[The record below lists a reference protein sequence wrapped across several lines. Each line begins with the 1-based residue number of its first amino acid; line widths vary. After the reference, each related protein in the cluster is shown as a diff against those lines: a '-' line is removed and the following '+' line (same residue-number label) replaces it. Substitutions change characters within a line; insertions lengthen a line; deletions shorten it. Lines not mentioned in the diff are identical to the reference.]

1 MAGNKNYI
9 ELYKDDHILVVNK
22 LAGIPVIPGRNLQ
35 LKSLVDLLKEKHQ
48 QDIFVNHR
56 IDRFTSGIVIF
67 ALNKESH
74 ANINEQFLNNEVD
87 KLYHCISAGNIK
99 EGEHVIDKAIYINAR
114 SPKVSLHPKGKKSI
128 SIYKGIESKG
138 NFHKIEVKIETGRTH
153 QVRVHM
159 NSERLPILGDTLY
172 NKNPFYYLKDL
183 KKKKFSQNKNKEE
196 RPIIG
201 RQALHAYSLR
211 LKHPKTN
218 KELVFSAEWPKDMR
232 AAWNILKKYG

>member
-1 MAGNKNYI
+1 MRARKI
-9 ELYKDDHILVVNK
+9 K
-22 LAGIPVIPGRNLQ
+22 
-35 LKSLVDLLKEKHQ
+35 
-48 QDIFVNHR
+48 
-56 IDRFTSGIVIF
+56 TF

-74 ANINEQFLNNEVD
+74 ATINEMFQNNEVD
-87 KLYHCISAGNIK
+87 KIYHCISAGNIK
-99 EGEHVIDKAIYINAR
+99 EGVHTIDKAIYINSR

-128 SIYKGIESKG
+128 SIYRGLESKG

-159 NSERLPILGDTLY
+159 SSERLAILGDKLY

-183 KKKKFSQNKNKEE
+183 KKKKFSQSKNKEE

-201 RQALHAYSLR
+201 RQALHAYSLQ

-218 KELVFSAEWPKDMR
+218 KVLEFIAEWPKDMR
-232 AAWNILKKYG
+232 AAWNVLKKYG